1 MRKKN
6 FERGALLA
14 PPLGAL
20 SLWSSLPLKSG
31 VGRGSFN
38 PFCEKSSLGLKGNA

>member
-1 MRKKN
+1 MGKKN

-20 SLWSSLPLKSG
+20 SLSSPFPLKSG
-31 VGRGSFN
+31 VGVFSLN
-38 PFCEKSSLGLKGNA
+38 PFCEKSFLGLKRNA